1 MRAADDRFFQKKT
14 IIMPAKSTGK
24 VECLNPNTG
33 GKMNIDAK
41 VYDLFSKA
49 IYHTLKKNK
58 QGVTYTDIASGVKQC
73 FKEQQTTFK
82 GSVEWYAVTVKNDM
96 VAKDVIETFMEKGK
110 KLHKLK
116 STSLSK

>member
-1 MRAADDRFFQKKT
+1 MWTVDDRFFQKET
-14 IIMPAKSTGK
+14 IIMPARSTGK
-24 VECLNPNTG
+24 IECLNPNTG
-33 GKMNIDAK
+33 GKMNIDAMI
-41 VYDLFSKA
+41 YDLFSKA

-58 QGVTYTDIASGVKQC
+58 QGVTYTDIVSGVKKC
-73 FKEQQTTFK
+73 FKEERTTFH
-82 GSVEWYAVTVKNDM
+82 GSVEWYTVTVKNDM

>member
-1 MRAADDRFFQKKT
+1 MLT
-14 IIMPAKSTGK
+14 KSTAK

-33 GKMNIDAK
+33 RKMNIDAK

-49 IYHTLKKNK
+49 IYHTLKKSK
-58 QGVTYTDIASGVKQC
+58 QGVTYTDIVSGVNQC
-73 FKEQQTTFK
+73 FKEERTTFQ

-96 VAKDVIETFMEKGK
+96 VAKGVIETFMEKGK
-110 KLHKLK
+110 KLHRLK

>member
-1 MRAADDRFFQKKT
+1 
-14 IIMPAKSTGK
+14 MPARSTGK
-24 VECLNPNTG
+24 IECLNANTG

-41 VYDLFSKA
+41 VYDHFSKA
-49 IYHTLKKNK
+49 IYHTLKKSK
-58 QGVTYTDIASGVKQC
+58 QGVTYTDIVGGVKRC
-73 FKEQQTTFK
+73 FKEERTNFQ

-96 VAKDVIETFMEKGK
+96 VAKGVIETFTEKGK

>member
-1 MRAADDRFFQKKT
+1 MCAADDRFFQKET

-24 VECLNPNTG
+24 IECLNPNTG

-58 QGVTYTDIASGVKQC
+58 QAITYTDIVSGVKQC
-73 FKEQQTTFK
+73 FKEQRSTFT
-82 GSVEWYAVTVKNDM
+82 GSVEWYTVNIKNDM
-96 VAKDVIETFMEKGK
+96 VEKAVIQTFLEKGK

-116 STSLSK
+116 ST